1 MSDDLIPAHIAG
13 RRLTVLHDPKE
24 TISQEFINIGGYIRV
39 STPKEAQAS
48 SIEYQKDLLKQWAE
62 VNKYNLVKVY
72 TDIKS
77 GEYKYLR
84 NELNE
89 MLNDIKK
96 GKIKGV
102 VAKEIS
108 RTSRDVMDI
117 LELKREIASCGGFFI
132 SIKENYDS
140 RTDDDEF
147 LLILHAALAQKE
159 RKQTAGRVKLTQ
171 IMKAKEGKTNS
182 PNPAYGYMLS
192 EDGQHYVKNP
202 ETYPILRFIIEKY
215 IEGWGQQKLAK
226 YLNSKGIPGPRGK
239 KWHSNS
245 IKTIV
250 SNPVYLGITM
260 YNITTTVR
268 TADGKRKLVV
278 RPREEWIIRE
288 NTHEP
293 LITQE
298 EWDKMQHIAE
308 QRRRKYDHEW
318 TCEKK
323 YLGSAVLRCAE
334 CGGKVYGM
342 RINKKKLGVKNRSGY
357 YYRYFCNGKNGKC
370 PPPMKSWRMEEVDK
384 MIVDLVKELFSDKDR
399 LMDSIKKQLSFHE
412 TRNIEILKKRADIVK
427 RIEHINKAMKK
438 QQIAYEEDVITL
450 KEYRERISELRA
462 EQQDLNETLAELDS
476 ELTSIDSVVERFNKM
491 YNYIKE
497 KINSFED
504 MPLEEQSFFIE
515 SVFEKIYLTRDYEFE
530 KIEFK
535 L

>member
-1 MSDDLIPAHIAG
+1 MADDLIPAHISG
-13 RRLTVLHDPKE
+13 RKLTVLHDPKE
-24 TISQEFINIGGYIRV
+24 TISQEFISIGGYIRV

-48 SIEYQKDLLKQWAE
+48 SIEYQKDILKQWAE
-62 VNKYNLVKVY
+62 VEKYNLVKVY

-89 MLNDIKK
+89 MLNDVKN

-117 LELKREIASCGGFFI
+117 LELKREISSYGGFFI
-132 SIKENYDS
+132 SIKESYDS

-171 IMKAKEGKTNS
+171 MMKAKEGKTNS
-182 PNPAYGYMLS
+182 ANPAYGYMLS

-202 ETYPILRFIIEKY
+202 ETYPTLRFIVEKY
-215 IEGWGQQKLAK
+215 IDGWGQQKLAK
-226 YLNSKGIPGPRGK
+226 HLNNEGIPGPRGK
-239 KWHSNS
+239 RWHTNS
-245 IKTIV
+245 IKTII

-260 YNITTTVR
+260 YNVTTTVR

-278 RPREEWIIRE
+278 RPREEWVVRE

-298 EWDKMQHIAE
+298 EWDKIQQIAE
-308 QRRRKYDHEW
+308 QRRKKYEHEW
-318 TCEKK
+318 SCEKK
-323 YLGSAVLRCAE
+323 YLGSAILRCAE
-334 CGGKVYGM
+334 CGGKIYGTRM
-342 RINKKKLGVKNRSGY
+342 DKKKRGVKQEGY

-384 MIVDLVKELFSDKDR
+384 AIVNLVKKLFGNKER
-399 LMDSIKKQLSFHE
+399 LMNSIKKQLSFHE
-412 TRNIEILKKRADIVK
+412 TKNEKILNKRTNIAEEI
-427 RIEHINKAMKK
+427 EQINKAIKK
-438 QQIAYEEDVITL
+438 QQIAYEADVINL
-450 KEYRERISELRA
+450 KEYKERLSELRS
-462 EQQDLNETLAELDS
+462 EKQHYSEILMELDN
-476 ELTSIDSVVERFNKM
+476 ELTSIDSVVERFNRM
-491 YNYIKE
+491 FNYIKE
-497 KINSFED
+497 KIDCFES
-504 MPLEEQSFFIE
+504 MPLKEQAFFIE
-515 SVFEKIYLTRDYEFE
+515 SVFEKIYLTADY
-530 KIEFK
+530 KIEKVEFRV
-535 L
+535 